1 MAIDTE
7 FLAEYINNPA
17 LQAKYG
23 NFDEYRNFM
32 GSQKPVE
39 ELGIKNIIGSNFQ
52 NLQDNVSQGLNF
64 VRDKAGQGFDFA
76 QQLPGMAISAAM
88 NVPFIGQ
95 GIMAGLNALQD
106 MTGPN
111 YRAMQ
116 EQELSEMGYNIDDI
130 GRAVSGPGDYN
141 TAQNVVG
148 GYNLASKDMV
158 GGIFDRINAI
168 KNRKMAQTKSSTNR
182 IEALKQ
188 AALDISKS
196 KRLAYEKAIQDAKN
210 AERAERARVKSI
222 SAGYGGHDDRPGA
235 TGPTAAGAGMG
246 VGGGYASD
254 YGFLKDGG
262 RVGYA
267 NGGLAS
273 LFTRRG

>member
-1 MAIDTE
+1 MDTE

-23 NFDEYRNFM
+23 NFGEYRDFM
-32 GSQKPVE
+32 GSQQPVE
-39 ELGIKNIIGSNFQ
+39 QTGIKNIIGSNFQ
-52 NLQDNVSQGLNF
+52 NLQDNVNQGLGYLK
-64 VRDKAGQGFDFA
+64 DKAGQGFDFTK
-76 QQLPGMAISAAM
+76 QIPGMAISAAM
-88 NVPFIGQ
+88 GVPFIGQ
-95 GIMAGLNALQD
+95 GIIAGLNALQD

-168 KNRKMAQTKSSTNR
+168 ENRKMAQTKSSTNR

-262 RVGYA
+262 SV
-267 NGGLAS
+267 GLAS
-273 LFTRRG
+273 MFTRRG